1 MARGAREQNL
11 SGTHGAF
18 DDILAGAKPELR
30 AICRSLRDTITS
42 LHHGFVEIVWP
53 RQRIASFG
61 VGPRKMTEHYA
72 YIGVQG
78 THVNLGF
85 YHGAS
90 LADRTALLEG
100 NGKKLRHIKFHS
112 VSEANGAAVAALLRR
127 AIADRKRRGAG
138 ARLREPSARRRRT

>member
-1 MARGAREQNL
+1 MAVKP
-11 SGTHGAF
+11 THGAF
-18 DDILAGAKPELR
+18 DDILTGAKPELR
-30 AICRSLRDTITS
+30 TICRSLRGTITS

-53 RQRIASFG
+53 RQKIASFG
-61 VGPRKMTEHYA
+61 VGPRKMTDHYA

-90 LADRTALLEG
+90 LADRDGLLEG
-100 NGKKLRHIKFHS
+100 TGKKLRHIKIRS
-112 VSEANGAAVAALLRR
+112 VSDAKSAAVAALLRQ

-138 ARLREPSARRRRT
+138 A